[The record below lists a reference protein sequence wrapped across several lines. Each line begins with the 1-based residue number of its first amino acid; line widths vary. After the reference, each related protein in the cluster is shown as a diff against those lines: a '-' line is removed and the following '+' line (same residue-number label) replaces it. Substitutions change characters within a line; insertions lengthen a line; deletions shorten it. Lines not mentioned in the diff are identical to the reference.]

1 MADRGST
8 SRTIKTK
15 PARSAANDDI
25 SPGTNSGANLP
36 QAGSPAND
44 NPSTDDLP
52 ACLEVTDDEVR
63 LLDRYLG
70 RQILALF
77 G

>member
-1 MADRGST
+1 MANRGS
-8 SRTIKTK
+8 RRQ
-15 PARSAANDDI
+15 ARSVRSARHAANDDAHPVI
-25 SPGTNSGANLP
+25 PGEVELS
-36 QAGSPAND
+36 QSSSPAND
-44 NPSTDDLP
+44 NPFIEYLP

>member
-1 MADRGST
+1 MANRGSRRRVLGVT
-8 SRTIKTK
+8 HAKH
-15 PARSAANDDI
+15 AANDDELEI
-25 SPGTNSGANLP
+25 GTNAADLP

-44 NPSTDDLP
+44 NPSIDDLP
-52 ACLEVTDDEVR
+52 ACLEVTEEEVR
-63 LLDRYLG
+63 LLHRFLG

>member
-1 MADRGST
+1 MSNRGP
-8 SRTIKTK
+8 RRRALGA
-15 PARSAANDDI
+15 ARAKHAANDDEFGI
-25 SPGTNSGANLP
+25 GRDAADLPQSGA
-36 QAGSPAND
+36 PAND
-44 NPSTDDLP
+44 NPSIERLP

>member
-1 MADRGST
+1 MANRGS
-8 SRTIKTK
+8 RWRALGAAHGEI
-15 PARSAANDDI
+15 AANDDKF
-25 SPGTNSGANLP
+25 GAGRDAAALP
-36 QAGSPAND
+36 QPGSPAND
-44 NPSTDDLP
+44 DASIEHLS
-52 ACLEVTDDEVR
+52 ACLEITDDEVR

>member
-1 MADRGST
+1 MADRSPT
-8 SRTIKTK
+8 SRAIRVK
-15 PARSAANDDI
+15 PAISATNDDI
-25 SPGTNSGANLP
+25 SPSTDSKANLP
-36 QAGSPAND
+36 QAGSAAND
-44 NPSTDDLP
+44 NRSNVNLP

-63 LLDRYLG
+63 LLHRYLG

>member
-1 MADRGST
+1 MANRSSTRGA
-8 SRTIKTK
+8 RRVR

-25 SPGTNSGANLP
+25 SPGADRQANLP

-44 NPSTDDLP
+44 NPSIDDLP
-52 ACLEVTDDEVR
+52 ACLEITDEEVR
-63 LLDRYLG
+63 LLHRYLG

>member
-1 MADRGST
+1 MANRSS
-8 SRTIKTK
+8 SRQARCAS
-15 PARSAANDDI
+15 PARDAANDDACPI
-25 SPGTNSGANLP
+25 AASEAELP
-36 QAGSPAND
+36 QSGSPAND
-44 NPSTDDLP
+44 NPSIERLP
-52 ACLEVTDDEVR
+52 TCLEVTDDEVR

>member
-1 MADRGST
+1 MANRDSKRQASCG
-8 SRTIKTK
+8 K
-15 PARSAANDDI
+15 PGWDAANDDACPI
-25 SPGTNSGANLP
+25 APSNAELP
-36 QAGSPAND
+36 QSGSPAND
-44 NPSTDDLP
+44 NPSDEHLP
-52 ACLEVTDDEVR
+52 GCLEVTDDEVR

>member
-1 MADRGST
+1 MADRNSQRRA
-8 SRTIKTK
+8 SSDK

-25 SPGTNSGANLP
+25 SSAESRQDNLP
-36 QAGSPAND
+36 HAGAPAND
-44 NPSTDDLP
+44 NASINDLP
-52 ACLEVTDDEVR
+52 ACLEVTDEEVR
-63 LLDRYLG
+63 LLHRLLG

>member
-1 MADRGST
+1 MANRGSKRLAR
-8 SRTIKTK
+8 SVR
-15 PARSAANDDI
+15 PARNAANDD
-25 SPGTNSGANLP
+25 SMSLGEADLP
-36 QAGSPAND
+36 QSGSPAND
-44 NPSTDDLP
+44 NPSIDDLP

-63 LLDRYLG
+63 LLHRYLG

>member
-1 MADRGST
+1 M
-8 SRTIKTK
+8 TIRPSHL
-15 PARSAANDDI
+15 PAMPI
-25 SPGTNSGANLP
+25 LP
-36 QAGSPAND
+36 HPGSPAND
-44 NPSTDDLP
+44 NPSIVDLP

-63 LLDRYLG
+63 LLHRYLG

>member
-1 MADRGST
+1 MADRSST
-8 SRTIKTK
+8 RRARSAK
-15 PARSAANDDI
+15 PARSAANDDV
-25 SPGTNSGANLP
+25 SPGSSLQANLP

-44 NPSTDDLP
+44 NPSIDDLP
-52 ACLEVTDDEVR
+52 ACLPVTDEEVR
-63 LLDRYLG
+63 LLHRFLG

>member
-1 MADRGST
+1 MANRSSRGQARSAG
-8 SRTIKTK
+8 
-15 PARSAANDDI
+15 PARNAANDDACPI
-25 SPGTNSGANLP
+25 VAGEAELP
-36 QAGSPAND
+36 QSGSPAND
-44 NPSTDDLP
+44 NPSIEDLP